1 MVEINNHRKAFLDML
16 AWSEGTDNGRQK
28 PEIMAMTSLC
38 RRRAIYWL
46 PDHPRKLVT
55 LNPKLKS
62 TGAGRY
68 QLLSRWWD
76 AYRKQLGLKDF
87 SPKSQDAVAL
97 QQIKERGALPMIDRG
112 DIRQAIDRCSNI
124 WASLPALVMVSS
136 SIRLTAWLQNSEA
149 GGTVREIDVWA
160 ESPRLSPLWLSASS
174 SACHGLL
181 IITVITPLPGK
192 AQRDKKCQRTEAG
205 ERGNYWHADASAR
218 CCCARCKIHEGVSR
232 C

>member
-1 MVEINNHRKAFLDML
+1 MSVPRYAGVVG
-16 AWSEGTDNGRQK
+16 EGTDNGRQK
-28 PEIMAMTSLC
+28 TRNHGYDVIVGE
-38 RRRAIYWL
+38 AIYWL
-46 PDHPRKLVT
+46 LRSPSQTCHAK
-55 LNPKLKS
+55 PKLKS

-124 WASLPALVMVSS
+124 WASLPGAGYGQFEHKADSL
-136 SIRLTAWLQNSEA
+136 IAKFKEA

-160 ESPRLSPLWLSASS
+160 ESPRLSPLWLSPSS

-181 IITVITPLPGK
+181 IITVITITTTKPSATK
-192 AQRDKKCQRTEAG
+192 RYQRTEAG
-205 ERGNYWHADASAR
+205 ERGNYWHADASAW
-218 CCCARCKIHEGVSR
+218 CCCAH
-232 C
+232 

>member
-1 MVEINNHRKAFLDML
+1 MFIGHIGTDSIGSLIKRFAAKKPEKMVEINNQRKAFLDML

-28 PEIMAMTSLC
+28 TRNHGYDVIVGG
-38 RRRAIYWL
+38 RAIYWL
-46 PDHPRKLVT
+46 LRSPSQTCHAK
-55 LNPKLKS
+55 PKLKS

-124 WASLPALVMVSS
+124 WASLPGAGYGQFEHKADSL
-136 SIRLTAWLQNSEA
+136 IANS
-149 GGTVREIDVWA
+149 
-160 ESPRLSPLWLSASS
+160 
-174 SACHGLL
+174 
-181 IITVITPLPGK
+181 
-192 AQRDKKCQRTEAG
+192 
-205 ERGNYWHADASAR
+205 
-218 CCCARCKIHEGVSR
+218 
-232 C
+232 